1 MFCAGCKRH
10 IEHPRWLSCVGG
22 QLTHVTSRRLRFTTE
37 KIAMSS
43 TTPETGPVPAEPRQR
58 FCTEC
63 GSDAGHGRF
72 CASCG
77 AQFGNG
83 FAGAPRMP
91 GNAAASSDSGHAAF
105 AGAPATAALDRA
117 PEGAFVQVAAV
128 ARQTTEYV
136 EIANLGVVKL
146 ASIGQRVL
154 ARVLDIVLIT
164 IMDFIVVGSFSAI
177 GASMGRTSA
186 SPYGYGSENDLTGA
200 FGGAVGGGVGLIAGL
215 FFMAVIGYVY
225 ELVMVTFWGRT
236 MGKMLVGTR
245 IVRAGDGMKPNI
257 GNAFLRWLAPGLG
270 GFIPFFGPLGGALV
284 LLSPTF
290 DSSGRRQGWHDKM
303 GGTLVIEAPRIIR
316 PDTISKVRE
325 SARSAAAAVRNS
337 QVRGD
342 ENRRPKAS

>member
-1 MFCAGCKRH
+1 
-10 IEHPRWLSCVGG
+10 
-22 QLTHVTSRRLRFTTE
+22 
-37 KIAMSS
+37 
-43 TTPETGPVPAEPRQR
+43 
-58 FCTEC
+58 
-63 GSDAGHGRF
+63 
-72 CASCG
+72 
-77 AQFGNG
+77 
-83 FAGAPRMP
+83 MP
-91 GNAAASSDSGHAAF
+91 GNAPASSDSGHAAF
-105 AGAPATAALDRA
+105 AVAPATGTFDRA

-164 IMDFIVVGSFSAI
+164 IIDFIVVGIFSAI
-177 GASMGRTSA
+177 GASMARSSA
-186 SPYGYGSENDLTGA
+186 SSYSYGSSPYGSYSYDTGNA
-200 FGGAVGGGVGLIAGL
+200 MAGAVGGGVGLIAGL

-236 MGKMLVGTR
+236 MGKMLVGTG

-270 GFIPFFGPLGGALV
+270 GLIPFLGPLGAALV

-303 GGTLVIEAPRIIR
+303 AGTLVIEAPRIIR

-337 QVRGD
+337 QMRGD
-342 ENRRPKAS
+342 ENRQPPAS